1 MSQRSRVLFVLAFG
15 ILAASQSGN
24 LVRLGGATHPV
35 AIVAWRLLIASVL
48 LSPVAGTRLAS
59 LGRLSLRQAGVL
71 LVASLALAGHLVTWV
86 AAVQHTTVANA
97 AIFFAVNPVL
107 TALGG
112 TWLFG
117 ERLTPRFWLSAG
129 LGLAGIA
136 ILGWGDLDAGPEAL
150 YGDGLALVCSVF
162 FTLYFLAG
170 KSLRSVL
177 DNRVY
182 VTALYGTASL
192 ASFVVLVA
200 LARPVASYSAQAWLC
215 FGLMALVPTVLG
227 HTGLNYALKYMDA
240 GRVSLATLAEP
251 ALAGLVAWVAWGEP
265 LTLQSL
271 VGYAVICAA
280 VALLVTERHAATP
293 EPYTGEPA

>member
-1 MSQRSRVLFVLAFG
+1 MSQRTRVFLVLGFG

-35 AIVAWRLLIASVL
+35 AIVAWRLAIASAL
-48 LSPVAGTRLAS
+48 LSPLAGARLAS
-59 LGRLSLRQAGVL
+59 LGRLSARQAGL
-71 LVASLALAGHLVTWV
+71 LLLASLALAGHLVTWV

-107 TALGG
+107 TAVGG
-112 TWLFG
+112 AWLFG
-117 ERLTPRFWLSAG
+117 ERLTRRFWLSAG
-129 LGLAGIA
+129 LGLVGVAV
-136 ILGWGDLDAGPEAL
+136 LGWGDLDAGPEAL
-150 YGDGLALVCSVF
+150 TGDGLALICSVF

-177 DNRVY
+177 DNRAY
-182 VTALYGTASL
+182 VTALYGLASL
-192 ASFVVLVA
+192 ASFVVL
-200 LARPVASYSAQAWLC
+200 LAIGLPFATYSAAAWLC

-227 HTGLNYALKYMDA
+227 HTGLNYALKYLDA

-251 ALAGLVAWVAWGEP
+251 ALAGTVAWMAWGEP

-271 VGYAVICAA
+271 AGYAVIAAA
-280 VALLVTERHAATP
+280 VVLLVTERRAA
-293 EPYTGEPA
+293 ELEA